1 MTPHPAGR
9 HLGGGGSN
17 QNDVF
22 GAPMMVTRQTGTGRA
37 YRRLFAR
44 LRSDFRSRS
53 AIGSGGAQ
61 THQTAAA
68 DRKYGARASAARS
81 ERHGAT
87 YLNAA

>member
-37 YRRLFAR
+37 YRRL
-44 LRSDFRSRS
+44 
-53 AIGSGGAQ
+53 
-61 THQTAAA
+61 
-68 DRKYGARASAARS
+68 
-81 ERHGAT
+81 
-87 YLNAA
+87 